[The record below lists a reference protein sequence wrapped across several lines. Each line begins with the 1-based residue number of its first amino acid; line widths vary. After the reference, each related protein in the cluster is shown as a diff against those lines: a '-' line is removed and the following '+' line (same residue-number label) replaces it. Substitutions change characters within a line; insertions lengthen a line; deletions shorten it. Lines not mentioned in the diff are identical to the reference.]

1 MICPNCHH
9 QLTKEKN
16 QYHCLRCGYIST
28 GHYLKEGL
36 SERQETI
43 LEKALNS
50 HFYKLLYN
58 NNFYVPFLV
67 GPLYFG
73 YYQLLLIGIIL
84 ENLEIGFFLLIA
96 MKLSFSTAILIILFT
111 HILYSIYA
119 NQFCIFLW
127 KKKLKKNPQLKL
139 HPSMVNPFIIILSVI
154 LIFLG
159 IFLLY
164 QANIIPHGLL

>member
-1 MICPNCHH
+1 MNCPNCHH
-9 QLTKEKN
+9 QLVKEKN

-28 GHYLKEGL
+28 GHYLKKGL
-36 SERQETI
+36 SEQQETI
-43 LEKALNS
+43 LEKALSS

-58 NNFYVPFLV
+58 TNFYIPFLI

-73 YYQLLLIGIIL
+73 YYQLLLLGIIL
-84 ENLEIGFFLLIA
+84 ENLEIGLFLLVA
-96 MKLSFSTAILIILFT
+96 MKLSLSTAILIILLI

-119 NQFCIFLW
+119 NQICIFLW

-139 HPSMVNPFIIILSVI
+139 QTSIINPVFIILSFIIIAIS
-154 LIFLG
+154 

-164 QANIIPHGLL
+164 QANIIPHGLI